1 MEVAEGRGAC
11 VLLGT
16 EHVCSG
22 MITRQSDHGY
32 RRMADGVEMRT
43 LVHGPSTMMVHFH
56 LEAGSV
62 LPPHSHPHEQ
72 TGLLLSGRA
81 RFTIDGD
88 TSEVG
93 PGDAWCVPGG
103 TEHAF
108 AALEDCVVVEVFS
121 PVREEYL
128 S

>member
-1 MEVAEGRGAC
+1 
-11 VLLGT
+11 
-16 EHVCSG
+16 
-22 MITRQSDHGY
+22 
-32 RRMADGVEMRT
+32 MADRIEMKN
-43 LVHGPSTMMVHFH
+43 LVHGPGTMMVRFRFA
-56 LEAGSV
+56 AGGG

-81 RFTIDGD
+81 RFTIAGE

-103 TEHAF
+103 TEHSF
-108 AALEDCVVVEVFS
+108 MALEESVAVEVFS

-128 S
+128 G